1 MFKVFNCLSKF
12 PPGGCRQLALLCQVP
27 VWLLLIGLMLPARA
41 APLVLDSGDQQVI
54 LLELYTSQGCSSCP
68 PAERWLNAWVDDDRL
83 WKAIVP
89 VALHVDYWDDLGW
102 QDPYASATNSERQRD
117 LARAGRARSVYTPGF
132 FLNGREWR
140 GWMLRLPPRA
150 SDSEPGR
157 LVASVDKH
165 RVEAAFPPD
174 GTPLELHV
182 VLLGFGIETPVA
194 RGENRNRTLRQ
205 EFVALAHDKQIS
217 KNGRWHFALPAA
229 THAEGVKRLGIALWV
244 SPAGDVRPLQATGG
258 WLPAD

>member
-1 MFKVFNCLSKF
+1 MFKVIKCLSML
-12 PPGGCRQLALLCQVP
+12 PPGRCRQLILLCQMQVC
-27 VWLLLIGLMLPARA
+27 LLLGCAMLPARA
-41 APLVLDSGDQQVI
+41 DPLVLESGDQQVS

-83 WKAIVP
+83 WKAVVP

-102 QDPYASATNSERQRD
+102 QDPYASAANSERQRD
-117 LARAGRARSVYTPGF
+117 LARAGSAHGVYTPGF

-140 GWMLRLPPRA
+140 GWTLRLPPRA
-150 SDSEPGR
+150 SGSEPGR
-157 LVASVDKH
+157 LSATLDDH
-165 RVEAAFPPD
+165 RVTAEFPFA
-174 GTPLELHV
+174 GRPLELHV
-182 VLLGFGIETPVA
+182 ALLGFGIDTSVQ

-205 EFVALAHDKQIS
+205 EFVVLRHDVHASPDGHWQVPLP
-217 KNGRWHFALPAA
+217 GTDAPAA
-229 THAEGVKRLGIALWV
+229 KRLGIALWV